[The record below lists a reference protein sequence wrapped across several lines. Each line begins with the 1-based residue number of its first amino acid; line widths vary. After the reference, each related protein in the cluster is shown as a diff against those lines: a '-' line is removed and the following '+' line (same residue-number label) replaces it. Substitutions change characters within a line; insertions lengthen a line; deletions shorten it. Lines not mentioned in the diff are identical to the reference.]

1 MAWLMPMRGPT
12 AGVAGGGVPSSTM
25 AMPRSGATRSAPSTG
40 GQCRHGAVLTDSTP
54 PASTA
59 LAPPAAADPI
69 DYVMMLDDEGVYYA
83 SMTDVIDLGKFTC
96 RLLRSGAPVP
106 VALGTVSDAGYAP
119 FEVGII
125 VYAAGSTMCPDVLP
139 TIESWAA
146 RNQGGDVTS
155 NAPVSLR

>member
-1 MAWLMPMRGPT
+1 MNQSVRVAMAAACAGIAMT
-12 AGVAGGGVPSSTM
+12 AG
-25 AMPRSGATRSAPSTG
+25 
-40 GQCRHGAVLTDSTP
+40 
-54 PASTA
+54 TA